1 LFDTNED
8 TNESSIETVN
18 QSPGFVPLPDLDTLP
33 DDNSILLVDLG
44 MDPTRNERYSMCDTA
59 RVEQVTNEVTIILP
73 DLDPLLPQPED
84 SQIAKGS
91 QEQEQ
96 QNDLVV
102 AKPAAAASVEDSHAE
117 TECEDNSTGDHSI
130 RMEKNTTESIIWTR
144 HHDTLLTHLMLEKL
158 ITKRRKRRTRCRQCG
173 HFVKDP
179 IWKYFH
185 RYPGY
190 KVGQARPRSCTVAP
204 SQRKEGFP
212 VPPGKRVPPILRVQL
227 SEILKYL

>member
-1 LFDTNED
+1 MIDELFDTNED

-44 MDPTRNERYSMCDTA
+44 MDPTCNERYSMCDTA

-117 TECEDNSTGDHSI
+117 T
-130 RMEKNTTESIIWTR
+130 
-144 HHDTLLTHLMLEKL
+144 
-158 ITKRRKRRTRCRQCG
+158 
-173 HFVKDP
+173 
-179 IWKYFH
+179 
-185 RYPGY
+185 
-190 KVGQARPRSCTVAP
+190 
-204 SQRKEGFP
+204 
-212 VPPGKRVPPILRVQL
+212 
-227 SEILKYL
+227 